1 MNIDQISYECYDD
14 AINEGVAMNPLFLK
28 PLFDLFGLPYLGAY
42 MSTLFVAFTL
52 GSLLSI
58 AVSPLL
64 GGKRWSTTLL
74 ALVAIP
80 SALLG
85 SKLFHILFDEHFLEY
100 MNTLGEKG
108 PLYLFTLFH
117 PFSGGHVFYGGLVGG
132 AIGGVTLMW
141 YLTGRRVS
149 ELWRYADITS
159 FAIVAGLAIA
169 RIGCLTEGCCF
180 GRPFL
185 YGMQFPALS
194 KTAFMLHRVL
204 PAYDFTQPTL
214 PLFPTQIT
222 HSIVNF
228 IILIYLLYHVVK
240 SKKPLGWFVLSAIS
254 YYAVGRF
261 FIEFFRFDVRGNFLI
276 LSTSQWI
283 SIALFIWAYPK
294 LHRLAKKTNQQKS

>member
-1 MNIDQISYECYDD
+1 MDS
-14 AINEGVAMNPLFLK
+14 LFLK
-28 PLFDLFGLPYLGAY
+28 SLFDLLGLPYLGAY
-42 MSTLFVAFTL
+42 LSTLFVAFTL

-58 AVSPLL
+58 SVAPLL
-64 GGKRWSTTLL
+64 GGKRGPTTLL

-100 MNTLGEKG
+100 MNSLGEKG

-132 AIGGVTLMW
+132 AIGGVTLIW
-141 YLTGRRVS
+141 YLTGRRTT

-159 FAIVAGLAIA
+159 FAIIAGLAIA
-169 RIGCLTEGCCF
+169 RLGCLAEGCCF

-185 YGMQFPALS
+185 YGIQYPALS

-204 PAYDFTQPTL
+204 PAYNFTNPTL
-214 PLFPTQIT
+214 PLFPTQT
-222 HSIVNF
+222 AHSIVNF
-228 IILIYLLYHVVK
+228 LILLYLLYHVVK
-240 SKKPLGWFVLSAIS
+240 NKKPLGWFVLSAIS

-283 SIALFIWAYPK
+283 SILLFIWAYPK
-294 LHRLAKKTNQQKS
+294 LRRLKKQPHKQKS